1 MTSIFWGGLN
11 NIFYTPKS
19 FDLSKAI
26 NNKSNKMDLEKLE
39 KERQRIIKVQTEA
52 LAAQGHLSQQSLENL

>member
-1 MTSIFWGGLN
+1 
-11 NIFYTPKS
+11 
-19 FDLSKAI
+19 LSKAI
-26 NNKSNKMDLEKLE
+26 NNKSNKMDLEKFE